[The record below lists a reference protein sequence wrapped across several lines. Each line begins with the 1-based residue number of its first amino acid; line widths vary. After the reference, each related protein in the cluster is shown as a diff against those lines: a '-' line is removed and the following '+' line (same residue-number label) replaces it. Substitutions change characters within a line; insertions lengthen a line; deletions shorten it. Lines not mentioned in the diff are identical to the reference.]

1 MIRFAVRVVVAS
13 LAGATLGCITTI
25 NPVVYKRDTGAPVM
39 PERPEG
45 CVVEIFDEN
54 QTAPRAVKV
63 LGRIELA
70 WSQDQVQEQGQEY
83 AMKTLKTAACEQGG
97 HYILNMRAL
106 PRGFRQ
112 GMLFEGDLA
121 VIVDDAGVP
130 LQGVATGTSSSS
142 DGVHVAPSASTSTV
156 PAVAPRG

>member
-1 MIRFAVRVVVAS
+1 MIRCAALALLLGS
-13 LAGATLGCITTI
+13 LVGGCITTI
-25 NPVVYKRDTGAPVM
+25 NPVTYKRDTGAPVM

-45 CVVEIFDEN
+45 CAVEIFDEN

-63 LGRIELA
+63 LGRVELA
-70 WSQDQVQEQGQEY
+70 WSQDQVQEQGQDY
-83 AMKTLKTAACEQGG
+83 AMKTLKAAVCEQGG
-97 HYILNMRAL
+97 HYILNLRAL

-112 GMLFEGDLA
+112 GMLFEGDVA

-142 DGVHVAPSASTSTV
+142 DGVHVAPSASTST
-156 PAVAPRG
+156 APTVTPKG